1 MVALASID
9 YYEAITGSLETPDPA
24 RLRILLEL
32 AEGAVLA
39 GAHGQNIVEQE
50 YEDATLYN
58 SDGRFYFPQRPV
70 TDVASVV
77 VDGVTL
83 AAGTDYR
90 FTSGG
95 DGRAAALIR
104 RVNGR
109 DSWWACAEATVTYTA
124 GWATVPAQIIGAVV
138 ATAHGIYNGSDATT
152 QTITPEGQA
161 IPSFPAVVL
170 APLAMKLQPAVQQ
183 VIDGMCKVK
192 GPASVEIVS
201 G

>member
-1 MVALASID
+1 MVALASTD
-9 YYEAITGSLETPDPA
+9 DYEAITGSLETPDLA
-24 RLRILLEL
+24 RVRRLLEL
-32 AEGAVLA
+32 ASEAVLA
-39 GAHGQNIVEQE
+39 RAHGQNIVEDT
-50 YEDATLYN
+50 YEDVTLYN

-70 TDVASVV
+70 TAVASVV

-83 AAGTDYR
+83 TAGTDYR

-109 DSWWACAEATVTYTA
+109 DSSWLCHEATVTYTA

-138 ATAHGIYNGSDATT
+138 ATAHGVYNGSDATL
-152 QTITPEGQA
+152 QTVTPEGQA
-161 IPSFPAVVL
+161 IQSFPSVVL
-170 APLAMKLQPAVQQ
+170 APLAMKLQPAVQE
-183 VIDGMCKVK
+183 VIDGMCKVN
-192 GPASVEIVS
+192 GPASVEIVR